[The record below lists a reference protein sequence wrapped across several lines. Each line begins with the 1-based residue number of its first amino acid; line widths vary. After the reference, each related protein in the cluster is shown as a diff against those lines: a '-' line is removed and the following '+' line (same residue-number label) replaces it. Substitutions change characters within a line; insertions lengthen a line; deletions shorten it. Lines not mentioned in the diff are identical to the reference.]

1 MGGDVRQQGARVA
14 LGTGDANVSTG
25 LPVLDHLVGALARSG
40 RFRLALE
47 VAPGSAD
54 EQASGSGSVLGLAFA
69 ELLTADGATGCG
81 WAILPADEALAAASL
96 ERSPRPLLSANVDFS
111 GQRVAGIATDVVS
124 QFLDELARGAGINLH
139 VRLLEGDDPQHVL
152 EAMFKAVGAALGSAC
167 RPNRD

>member
-1 MGGDVRQQGARVA
+1 MTDEPRQQGARVA

-40 RFRLALE
+40 RFRVSLE

-54 EQASGSGSVLGLAFA
+54 EQATGSGGALGRAFA
-69 ELLTADGATGCG
+69 ELLGTEGVAGSG
-81 WAILPADEALAAASL
+81 WAIVPADEALAAASL
-96 ERSPRPLLSANVDFS
+96 ERAARPALSANVDFS

-124 QFLDELARGAGINLH
+124 SFLDGLARGAGINLH

-152 EAMFKAVGAALGSAC
+152 EAMFKSVGAALGSAC